1 MALTVKPS
9 DFGISADDW
18 HVLERAS
25 PSLLIVGSD
34 SDTSQLLQALVPTL
48 QPPVVW
54 CSSRQFALPRDRVG
68 TLVLQ
73 HAADLSLDSQDALLR
88 WLQENAHPSLRII
101 TTTPVSLLPR
111 VDQGL
116 FLDNLYYRL
125 NVMCLFVGV

>member
-1 MALTVKPS
+1 MKPS
-9 DFGISADDW
+9 DLGVSIDDW
-18 HVLERAS
+18 HVLQRAS
-25 PSLLIVGSD
+25 PSLLIVGPDAEASR
-34 SDTSQLLQALVPTL
+34 LLDALLPTL
-48 QPPVVW
+48 QPPVIW
-54 CSSRQFALPRDRVG
+54 CSSRPFALPTDRVG

-73 HAADLSLDSQDALLR
+73 HAADLSLAAQEALLQ
-88 WLQENAHPSLRII
+88 WLKADAHPSLRII